1 MAQLFSASF
10 GLWFRLMVLAALL
23 AAAIAISAWRVL
35 TGYRAARLD
44 ALEQPLPFSHRHH
57 VGEDGIDCR
66 YCHTSVETSAFA
78 GIPPLSTCMTC
89 HSQLFTDQS
98 VLAPLVQ
105 AYLADASLRWQ
116 RIHKLPDFAYFDH
129 SIHIAKGIGCAS
141 CHGAVDA
148 MPLTWRVA
156 PLTMRW
162 CLDCH
167 RAPQKHLRP
176 ADQIFNLHWQSPQQ
190 DALGAR
196 LLRAYHID
204 SRRLTDC
211 SVCHR

>member
-1 MAQLFSASF
+1 VTQLFSPSF
-10 GLWFRLMVLAALL
+10 GFFLRLAVLAGLL
-23 AAAIAISAWRVL
+23 AVAIAIVAWRTL

-44 ALEQPLPFSHRHH
+44 PLEQAVPFSHKHH

-78 GIPPLSTCMTC
+78 GMPPLSTCMTC
-89 HSQLFTDQS
+89 HSQLFTDQP

-105 AYLADASLRWQ
+105 AYQSGVPLRWQ
-116 RIHKLPDFAYFDH
+116 RIHRLPDFAYFNH

-141 CHGAVDA
+141 CHGAVDE

-162 CLDCH
+162 CLGCH
-167 RAPQKHLRP
+167 REPAQQLRP
-176 ADQIFNLHWQSPQQ
+176 LDEVFNLHWQPAPQ
-190 DALGAR
+190 AAPGGR

-204 SRRLTDC
+204 TRRLSEC